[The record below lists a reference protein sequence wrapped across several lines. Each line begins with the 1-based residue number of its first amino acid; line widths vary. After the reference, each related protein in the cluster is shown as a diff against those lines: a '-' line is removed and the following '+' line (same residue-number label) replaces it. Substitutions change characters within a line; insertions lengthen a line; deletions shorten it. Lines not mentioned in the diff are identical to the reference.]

1 MTLFSIVNTM
11 TELPGIEKVQF
22 LIEGQKQD
30 AYIHV
35 AFSEPFKRNNS
46 IIQKSPSEIK
56 AEVEAKSQ
64 EAIKAIKEKI
74 WKSWPKWYILKKV
87 CCSPLFHIELEKHK
101 VFTKDQLKI
110 LWSRKK
116 YISGENMTAPVTR

>member
-46 IIQKSPSEIK
+46 IIQR
-56 AEVEAKSQ
+56 AQV
-64 EAIKAIKEKI
+64 
-74 WKSWPKWYILKKV
+74 
-87 CCSPLFHIELEKHK
+87 
-101 VFTKDQLKI
+101 
-110 LWSRKK
+110 R
-116 YISGENMTAPVTR
+116 